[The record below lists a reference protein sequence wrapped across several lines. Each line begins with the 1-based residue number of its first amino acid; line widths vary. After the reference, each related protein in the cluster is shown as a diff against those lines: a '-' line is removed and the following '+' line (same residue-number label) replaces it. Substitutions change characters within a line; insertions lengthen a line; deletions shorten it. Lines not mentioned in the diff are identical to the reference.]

1 MVKIMARTSDDYGG
15 DDYGD
20 GSDSDA
26 ENGDRASDSD
36 ESSLS

>member
-1 MVKIMARTSDDYGG
+1 MKIMARTSDDYGG

-26 ENGDRASDSD
+26 ENGDRA
-36 ESSLS
+36 